1 MEKKL
6 NEIIEKSRYITKDG
20 EVAKY
25 IPSLGKAD
33 PKDLGICIADMD
45 GNIYKAGNYN
55 KKFTIQSISKT
66 ISLMCALMD
75 NGKEIVF
82 DKVGM
87 EPTGD
92 AFNSI
97 IKLETIMPSRPLNPM
112 INAGAIVIS
121 SLIKGKDKDE
131 KFSRLLNFMRKIS
144 GNNELDIDKDVY
156 LSEKNTGDRNR
167 AMAYFMKDV
176 GIIEEDIEDVL
187 DIYFKQCSIKVDCV
201 DLAKIGLFLA
211 NKGVLPSTGEKI
223 VSEHIARIV
232 KTFMVTCGMYN
243 GSGEFAIRV
252 GIPAKSGVGG
262 GIMASVP
269 HRMGIATFG
278 PSLDK
283 KGNSIAGY
291 KVLYELSKELNLSIF

>member
-6 NEIIEKSRYITKDG
+6 NKIIENNKDLTLEG
-20 EVAKY
+20 EVATY
-25 IPSLGKAD
+25 IPELGKANA
-33 PKDLGICIADMD
+33 KDLGICIADME
-45 GNIYKAGNYN
+45 GNIYKAGDYN

-66 ISLMCALMD
+66 ISLMMALMD

-112 INAGAIVIS
+112 INAGAIVVS
-121 SLIKGKDKDE
+121 SLIKGKDKEE
-131 KFSRLLNFMRKIS
+131 KFNRLLSFMKKIS
-144 GNNELDIDKDVY
+144 ENDNLEIDNEVY
-156 LSEKNTGDRNR
+156 LSEKKTGHRNR

-176 GIIEEDIEDVL
+176 GIIEGDIEDIL
-187 DIYFKQCSIKVDCV
+187 DVYFKQCSIKVDCV
-201 DLAKIGLFLA
+201 DLAKMGLFLA
-211 NKGVLPSTGEKI
+211 NQGILPSTGQKL
-223 VSEHIARIV
+223 VSEDISRIV

-243 GSGEFAIRV
+243 GSGEFAIKV

-262 GIMASVP
+262 GIMASIP

-278 PSLDK
+278 PSLDD
-283 KGNSIAGY
+283 KGNSIGGY
-291 KVLYELSKELNLSIF
+291 KALYELSKELNLSIF

>member
-1 MEKKL
+1 MENKL
-6 NEIIEKSRYITKDG
+6 NNIINKSRYITKEG
-20 EVAKY
+20 EVATY
-25 IPSLGKAD
+25 IPSLGKAN
-33 PKDLGICIADMD
+33 PTDLGICIADME

-66 ISLMCALMD
+66 ISLMLALMD

-112 INAGAIVIS
+112 INAGAIVVS
-121 SLIKGKDKDE
+121 SLLKGKNKDE
-131 KFSRLLNFMRKIS
+131 KFSRLLNFIRKIS
-144 GNNELDIDKDVY
+144 GNDNLDIDEDVY
-156 LSEKNTGDRNR
+156 LSEKSTGDRNR

-176 GIIEEDIEDVL
+176 GIIEGDIEDIL
-187 DIYFKQCSIKVDCV
+187 DVYFKQCSIKVDCV

-211 NKGVLPSTGEKI
+211 NKGIIPETGERI
-223 VSEHIARIV
+223 VSEHITRIV

-262 GIMASVP
+262 GIMGAVP
-269 HRMGIATFG
+269 HRMGIGTYG
-278 PSLDK
+278 PSLDD
-283 KGNSIAGY
+283 KGNSIGGY
-291 KVLYELSKELNLSIF
+291 KLLYELSRELNLSIF